1 MVNEEHRAGSD
12 HDGAPAAGEDPAA
25 QPMFHVVAGHPTHEE
40 IAALAAA
47 LTVKQ
52 AAAAAAAA
60 REAAAAPRPRSAW
73 ADRRRLV
80 REPLMAGPNGWR
92 CSALPR

>member
-1 MVNEEHRAGSD
+1 MVNEEHRAGSG

-25 QPMFHVVAGHPTHEE
+25 QPMFHVVAGRPTHEE

-60 REAAAAPRPRSAW
+60 PRPRSAW

-80 REPLMAGPNGWR
+80 REPLRAGPNGWR
-92 CSALPR
+92 RSALPR